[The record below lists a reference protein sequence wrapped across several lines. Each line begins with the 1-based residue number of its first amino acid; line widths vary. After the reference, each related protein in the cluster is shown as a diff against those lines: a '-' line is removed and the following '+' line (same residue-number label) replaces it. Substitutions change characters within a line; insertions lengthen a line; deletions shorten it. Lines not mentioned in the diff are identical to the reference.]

1 MDRLNID
8 APHRKKDS
16 SQQNTFGTKQNQ
28 ASYVRV
34 LVCCPDQSAIKQGR
48 PVTQTINQVR

>member
-1 MDRLNID
+1 MDKLNID
-8 APHRKKDS
+8 VPHRKKDS

-34 LVCCPDQSAIKQGR
+34 LVCCPDQSAIKQGG